1 MCCSGLIF
9 QRRFSI
15 SPVYTTLSMTLA
27 NLLSLVDVSPL
38 LLSGVVIIWSG
49 VKSKVYG
56 RPLNLLECVKPV
68 HELSKRPLKPII
80 YDLVP
85 FRPNQLLTL
94 WTPSSLI
101 ALSPSR
107 TSNKW
112 APSPSKKNKNK
123 LAPSP
128 NYLLPLPVCSCSST
142 EGGEGVEA
150 GCGYRIS
157 GKLRLSALGA
167 GDVGRKQSH
176 WSRLPSQDRRM
187 VAMLRPKG
195 APPPVYGE
203 FDRCLFSSNHW
214 IW

>member
-1 MCCSGLIF
+1 MCCCGLIF

-49 VKSKVYG
+49 VKSKVHG
-56 RPLNLLECVKPV
+56 RPLNLLGCVKPV
-68 HELSKRPLKPII
+68 YELSKRPLKPII

-85 FRPNQLLTL
+85 FRPNQLLL
-94 WTPSSLI
+94 LHL
-101 ALSPSR
+101 APSR

-128 NYLLPLPVCSCSST
+128 NYLLPVPICSCSLA
-142 EGGEGVEA
+142 EGGEGGEA
-150 GCGYRIS
+150 GCGCRI
-157 GKLRLSALGA
+157 GGELRLSALGA
-167 GDVGRKQSH
+167 GDIGRKQSH

-187 VAMLRPKG
+187 VATLRPKG
-195 APPPVYGE
+195 TPPPVYARVWSVPLLIESLDLVG
-203 FDRCLFSSNHW
+203 
-214 IW
+214 